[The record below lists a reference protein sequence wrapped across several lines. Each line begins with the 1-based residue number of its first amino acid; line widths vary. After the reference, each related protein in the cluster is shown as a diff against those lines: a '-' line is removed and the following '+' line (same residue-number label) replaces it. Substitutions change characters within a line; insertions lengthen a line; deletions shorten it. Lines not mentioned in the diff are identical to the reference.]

1 MVIRVPQN
9 VHLCHPKNRMSLFS
23 RSQVRFPKKGHAFSE
38 KRTCDFESIINPPF
52 SRSKKVSFLAWQGTL
67 SQVSSLNLR
76 LSIRLSQLSASPS
89 LIDYFFA
96 TWQVFKSGL
105 LYRRYIVS
113 V

>member
-1 MVIRVPQN
+1 MEIHGHLWSFVLPKMYI
-9 VHLCHPKNRMSLFS
+9 HLCYPKNRMSLFS

-76 LSIRLSQLSASPS
+76 LSIRHISTISISFS
-89 LIDYFFA
+89 NR
-96 TWQVFKSGL
+96 L
-105 LYRRYIVS
+105 LFCHLAGF
-113 V
+113 